1 MDMETLTGKAR
12 LAFND
17 EMAKVSGIYNHA
29 HGTTLLHGTKCKF
42 NVWDSVC
49 SCYRQV
55 VWSIIHVETC
65 MRLCGTKFRSVF

>member
-49 SCYRQV
+49 DKLYGPSY
-55 VWSIIHVETC
+55 T
-65 MRLCGTKFRSVF
+65 LKLA